1 MVPLSAH
8 QAWQSNVPLFLPQ
21 RCFSHGTPFLI
32 KAKSSIH
39 LPTLETLA
47 LSPPLLDSFC
57 PQVPASTISPFEWV
71 PSSQCHNSS
80 PDSTCFL
87 LEHAASLSSLS
98 SSFPLSLLPKLLFSI
113 NTDLGMPLHFLKT
126 VHSSP
131 SPLEDTEC
139 PSQTGPSALFTLSFC
154 YCTSQTPQPSQ
165 KGGCAVSHKDPV
177 LFCLCLDLLAWNS
190 PSRSLQAYLSLL
202 L

>member
-1 MVPLSAH
+1 MCTMVPLSAH

-21 RCFSHGTPFLI
+21 RCFPYGTPFLI

-47 LSPPLLDSFC
+47 LSPSLLDSFC

-80 PDSTCFL
+80 PGSTCFL

-113 NTDLGMPLHFLKT
+113 KH
-126 VHSSP
+126 
-131 SPLEDTEC
+131 
-139 PSQTGPSALFTLSFC
+139 
-154 YCTSQTPQPSQ
+154 
-165 KGGCAVSHKDPV
+165 
-177 LFCLCLDLLAWNS
+177 
-190 PSRSLQAYLSLL
+190 RSGHASSLL
-202 L
+202 KNCP